1 MLRLPLVHPR
11 SYYFHAPP
19 KTRLC
24 NNLIISVLQRRK
36 KQGVEV
42 AEKFLAYFHGPFSNS
57 LISK

>member
-1 MLRLPLVHPR
+1 MLRPPLVHPR
-11 SYYFHAPP
+11 SYYFHAP